1 MESVNWE
8 AIGIFAEVIGAIAV
22 VVSLLYVG
30 MQIKQSAASTRA
42 QAINQVNSQYGS
54 LMSQIALNGEL
65 ATIYRIATEGGELDP
80 DQATRYRA
88 YLSAFFAFLE
98 EHYLLLQSGIYDVDL
113 GDTQDTVEFLSP
125 LIVRLLKS
133 PLAKQWWVDESKH
146 LYITDFRERVSEVA
160 GLSAIGRA

>member
-8 AIGIFAEVIGAIAV
+8 AIGIFAEVIGAIAI

-30 MQIKQSAASTRA
+30 IQIKQSAASTRA

-54 LMSQIALNGEL
+54 LMSQKALNGEL

-88 YLSAFFAFLE
+88 Y
-98 EHYLLLQSGIYDVDL
+98 
-113 GDTQDTVEFLSP
+113 
-125 LIVRLLKS
+125 
-133 PLAKQWWVDESKH
+133 
-146 LYITDFRERVSEVA
+146 
-160 GLSAIGRA
+160 

>member
-1 MESVNWE
+1 MNWE
-8 AIGIFAEVIGAIAV
+8 VIGIFAEMIGATAV

-30 MQIKQSAASTRA
+30 VQIKQSAASTRA

-88 YLSAFFAFLE
+88 YLSAFFAYLE
-98 EHYLLLQSGIYDVDL
+98 EHYLLAQSGIYAEEL
-113 GDTQDTVEFLSP
+113 GDAQDTVEFLTP
-125 LIVRLLKS
+125 LIVRLLDS
-133 PLAKQWWVDESKH
+133 PVAKQWWVDESRH
-146 LYITDFRERVSEVA
+146 TYLAEFCNRVDEVA
-160 GLSAIGRA
+160 GLSAVERD

>member
-42 QAINQVNSQYGS
+42 QAITQVNSQYGS

-98 EHYLLLQSGIYDVDL
+98 EHYLLFQSGIYDVDL
-113 GDTQDTVEFLSP
+113 GDTQDTVESLSP
-125 LIVRLLKS
+125 LIVRLLNS
-133 PLAKQWWVDESKH
+133 PLAKQWGVDESKH
-146 LYITDFRERVSEVA
+146 LYLADFRERVSEVA
-160 GLSAIGRA
+160 GMSATERR

>member
-1 MESVNWE
+1 VKSIRWK
-8 AIGIFAEVIGAIAV
+8 AIGVFAELIGAIAIV
-22 VVSLLYVG
+22 ISLLYVG
-30 MQIKQSAASTRA
+30 VQINQNTASSRA

-98 EHYLLLQSGIYDVDL
+98 ETYLLTQAEIYTEDL
-113 GDTQDTVEFLSP
+113 GEVQDQLQFLAP
-125 LIVRLLKS
+125 TIVRLLKS
-133 PLAKQWWVDESKH
+133 PVAVQWWINESNNIYVPEFCKRVDEVTGLTSN
-146 LYITDFRERVSEVA
+146 ER
-160 GLSAIGRA
+160 R

>member
-1 MESVNWE
+1 MNWE
-8 AIGIFAEVIGAIAV
+8 VIGIFAEIIGATAV

-30 MQIKQSAASTRA
+30 VQIKQSAASTRA

-98 EHYLLLQSGIYDVDL
+98 ETYLLTQAEIYTEDL
-113 GDTQDTVEFLSP
+113 GEVQDQLQFLAP
-125 LIVRLLKS
+125 TIVRLLKS
-133 PLAKQWWVDESKH
+133 PVAVQWWINESNNIYVPEFCKRVDEVTGLTSN
-146 LYITDFRERVSEVA
+146 ER
-160 GLSAIGRA
+160 R